1 MPGTSSAK
9 TRFALLPGHDEEI
22 AINATSVKSIPRPFR
37 RALRTLRLNA
47 CFDFIRGDAAV
58 AVPVEPEDERARL
71 FDELLALDLAVLIFV
86 KITEVCVGQCS
97 VGFLNRCELR
107 RVEMSVAVAIR
118 RRKDSV
124 HETLPFVA
132 GVDAVVIGVPDW
144 RPVRE

>member
-1 MPGTSSAK
+1 MKP
-9 TRFALLPGHDEEI
+9 
-22 AINATSVKSIPRPFR
+22 VPRTFGR
-37 RALRTLRLNA
+37 TLRTLRGHP
-47 CFDFIRGDAAV
+47 CFNFIRSDAAV
-58 AVPVEPEDERARL
+58 AVPVGPQDERARL
-71 FDELLALDLAVLIFV
+71 FDELLARDLAGLAFV